1 MPLLPLFP
9 LVSLTA
15 ALSTIYL
22 LSTRFTHHDQ
32 RYFSCPYCLCFPLV
46 LLHADLSLQF
56 TFSQLVF
63 THPETPC
70 YNTSHARRQGEK
82 KKLPLFFPC
91 LAHCCPTI
99 DHRFHPPCSAI
110 LFHVLT
116 AFVFPCLLLSGLQ
129 SSFSTR
135 LRYPLNT
142 ILNATFSCPHC
153 LCFRCLAQCS
163 PRSAIYLLSTRFHAP
178 SKPHTQRYFFNAPAA
193 VVFPLSCLM
202 LSCRHLNSVSR
213 TL

>member
-1 MPLLPLFP
+1 MLTSLYNLP
-9 LVSLTA
+9 SLN
-15 ALSTIYL
+15 S
-22 LSTRFTHHDQ
+22 
-32 RYFSCPYCLCFPLV
+32 FSP
-46 LLHADLSLQF
+46 
-56 TFSQLVF
+56 
-63 THPETPC
+63 TPKHRAH
-70 YNTSHARRQGEK
+70 NTSHARRQGK
-82 KKLPLFFPC
+82 NSLCFFPC

-99 DHRFHPPCSAI
+99 YHRFHPPCSAI

-116 AFVFPCLLLSGLQ
+116 AFVFPCSLLSGLQ

-178 SKPHTQRYFFNAPAA
+178 SKPHAQRYFFNAPAA
-193 VVFPLSCLM
+193 VVFPLSC
-202 LSCRHLNSVSR
+202 SCRHLNRS
-213 TL
+213 L

>member
-1 MPLLPLFP
+1 MLTSLYNLPSLNSFSPTPKHRATILLMP
-9 LVSLTA
+9 V
-15 ALSTIYL
+15 
-22 LSTRFTHHDQ
+22 DK
-32 RYFSCPYCLCFPLV
+32 
-46 LLHADLSLQF
+46 
-56 TFSQLVF
+56 
-63 THPETPC
+63 
-70 YNTSHARRQGEK
+70 GKKK

-142 ILNATFSCPHC
+142 ILNATFSCPDC